1 MSGRISGWE
10 HVSSGVMTSG
20 QGLSVKKMRDRSVLR
35 QESFHQRVL
44 MHGMVSPESLLQ
56 GRWWK
61 CLNWKYHKYQDPLE
75 KEL

>member
-35 QESFHQRVL
+35 QGSFHQRVVNAWNGL
-44 MHGMVSPESLLQ
+44 PRKLVAGQMVEMF
-56 GRWWK
+56 K
-61 CLNWKYHKYQDPLE
+61 LE
-75 KEL
+75 IP